1 MKKIFSLLLLMSVSI
16 IAVCQDNKETEYT
29 DGVFIVNEDWYG
41 HQNSTINFITN
52 KGEWIYRI
60 FQKENPGKELG
71 CTSQYGTIYGGKFY
85 VVSKQE
91 KDPGAK
97 ITGSRL
103 AVCNA
108 KTMKCL
114 KEIQKIA
121 TDDKGESIADGRSFL
136 GVNEKKGYVGTSKG
150 IYVYDMETMTIGK
163 QIKGTG
169 NKSNSL

>member
-1 MKKIFSLLLLMSVSI
+1 MKKIFSLFLLMSVSI

-103 AVCNA
+103 AVCDA

-121 TDDKGESIADGRSFL
+121 TDDKGASIADGRSFL

-150 IYVYDMETMTIGK
+150 IYVYNMDDRDR
-163 QIKGTG
+163 
-169 NKSNSL
+169 KSVV